1 MLLLIHNIIL
11 IKIVFSYIKVWDLR
25 KSYRQVKANIE
36 PLPITKYFHQ
46 KKNADQNIGYS
57 DMIINAQSSD
67 LYANCINNT
76 IYRYSLESLNKSTY
90 LFYSIISIGKRYLN
104 CGSKLISRSQLYF

>member
-1 MLLLIHNIIL
+1 MIHNIIL

-25 KSYRQVKANIE
+25 KSYRQVKANVE

-46 KKNADQNIGYS
+46 KKNAEQNIGYS
-57 DMIINAQSSD
+57 DIIINAQSSD

-76 IYRYSLESLNKSTY
+76 IYRYSLESPNKSTY
-90 LFYSIISIGKRYLN
+90 LFYFINIIGLYLN
-104 CGSKLISRSQLYF
+104 CGSQIKSRSQLYF